1 MIKAQKWLIVKGQ
14 KRLSYKAQ
22 NRLDYTSL
30 EVARLKFL
38 KQLGCEKC
46 EVSGECKCKKW
57 LEEAMGMKKIKSGQG
72 VNVKGQKG

>member
-14 KRLSYKAQ
+14 
-22 NRLDYTSL
+22 NRLEYTSL

-38 KQLGCEKC
+38 KRLGCEKC
-46 EVSGECKCKKW
+46 EVSEECKCEKW

-72 VNVKGQKG
+72 VNVKGQKW